1 MSTYEIKGMVMRFDS
16 EREKDII
23 DYLRKLA
30 SQHRLGEFLASL
42 VRAALSDDGKRSKE
56 SFEVA
61 VRYAER
67 YGISRERKEFFD
79 NVEKQLREMKAK
91 IDAIYE
97 KAMYVYTLETAGKY
111 LGVKDR
117 AKQIVLA
124 ERVLEE
130 QFKILCMVLGVS
142 TLPYSFKGDKDYVD
156 VKVENFLQ
164 GLFDRYGEILFGDEE
179 KQERKKDIYEKEGE
193 TVKNSVVIAS
203 GSTAREEGNLTS
215 LVKNNK
221 VKVVEAR
228 GEPSAVDEIVD
239 FGDTADWHLLDSF
252 ISPK

>member
-1 MSTYEIKGMVMRFDS
+1 
-16 EREKDII
+16 
-23 DYLRKLA
+23 
-30 SQHRLGEFLASL
+30 
-42 VRAALSDDGKRSKE
+42 
-56 SFEVA
+56 
-61 VRYAER
+61 
-67 YGISRERKEFFD
+67 
-79 NVEKQLREMKAK
+79 MKAK

-130 QFKILCMVLGVS
+130 QFKILCMILGVS

-164 GLFDRYGEILFGDEE
+164 GLSDRYGDILFGDEE